1 MSNEI
6 RIIIVGGSVITSL
19 IGLFFVIKIWMVW
32 KHVNKEILKA
42 RVFLNSN
49 FLEKNW
55 ICVFMAGAF
64 ITVRRV
70 VQLLELLGFP
80 ITNTVAILFDLMG
93 LAVIILLV
101 LLAYYWYRLIYST
114 IEVRQISHLT

>member
-19 IGLFFVIKIWMVW
+19 IGLFCVIKIWMVW

-42 RVFLNSN
+42 RVFLNKN

-55 ICVFMAGAF
+55 ICIFMAGAF
-64 ITVRRV
+64 IAVRRV
-70 VQLLELLGFP
+70 MQLLELLGFP
-80 ITNTVAILFDLMG
+80 IINSDTILFDLMG
-93 LAVIILLV
+93 LAVISLLV
-101 LLAYYWYRLIYST
+101 LLVHYWYRLIYST
-114 IEVRQISHLT
+114 IK

>member
-42 RVFLNSN
+42 RVFLNKN

-55 ICVFMAGAF
+55 ICIFMSGAF
-64 ITVRRV
+64 IAVRRV
-70 VQLLELLGFP
+70 MQLLELLGFP
-80 ITNTVAILFDLMG
+80 IINSDTILFDLMG
-93 LAVIILLV
+93 LAVISLLV
-101 LLAYYWYRLIYST
+101 LLVHYWYRLIYST
-114 IEVRQISHLT
+114 IK

>member
-64 ITVRRV
+64 IAVRRV
-70 VQLLELLGFP
+70 VQLLELAGFP

-114 IEVRQISHLT
+114 IEVRQISR